1 MSKHLIL
8 ASVVC
13 FAVAVT
19 AVITSAQQSDQP
31 VIVVFRDDAPLGA
44 FAGNYRE
51 DPRER
56 ANPRAWEY
64 LDRAV
69 VAAVQALEVRG
80 RFVADHVYSATVRGF
95 SARLTDQQID
105 ALRNHPLVAYI
116 ESDGTMS
123 VTQSKGKGGN
133 GDGSTGGQ
141 MLPWGIKQI
150 GADVSSTRAG
160 DGSGAID
167 NVTAYVIDTGID
179 IAHSDLNV
187 IDHMN
192 FSGDAYNVDCHGH
205 GTHVAGTI
213 AATDNAID
221 VVSGAP
227 GAPLVGVK
235 VLTCWGFGFTSSV
248 IKGVDWVAR
257 HARVPAVANMSL
269 GGPVNETLDR
279 AMTRAVDRGVVFA
292 VAAANAATDA
302 CQYSPA
308 RLGTQAGVIT
318 TAALDSGD
326 QEATFSNYGSCVDIW
341 APGVTILSTKL
352 GGGTRTYSGT
362 SMASPHVG
370 GTAALYLSSHPGATP
385 ADAEAALKQDA
396 IDTNTVSKDGRSI
409 FRVYA
414 GRY

>member
-1 MSKHLIL
+1 MMRRW
-8 ASVVC
+8 SVRGELSRG
-13 FAVAVT
+13 
-19 AVITSAQQSDQP
+19 SAGTCKST
-31 VIVVFRDDAPLGA
+31 RL
-44 FAGNYRE
+44 
-51 DPRER
+51 
-56 ANPRAWEY
+56 EY
-64 LDRAV
+64 LI
-69 VAAVQALEVRG
+69 ALSLRPFRRWRSEGDSSRITYT
-80 RFVADHVYSATVRGF
+80 APPSRGF

-105 ALRNHPLVAYI
+105 ALRNHPLVAYV

-257 HARVPAVANMSL
+257 HARAPAVANMSL

-279 AMTRAVDRGVVFA
+279 ALMRAVERGVVFA

-308 RLGTQAGVIT
+308 RLGAQAG
-318 TAALDSGD
+318 
-326 QEATFSNYGSCVDIW
+326 YHC
-341 APGVTILSTKL
+341 
-352 GGGTRTYSGT
+352 GGTR
-362 SMASPHVG
+362 
-370 GTAALYLSSHPGATP
+370 
-385 ADAEAALKQDA
+385 
-396 IDTNTVSKDGRSI
+396 
-409 FRVYA
+409 
-414 GRY
+414 